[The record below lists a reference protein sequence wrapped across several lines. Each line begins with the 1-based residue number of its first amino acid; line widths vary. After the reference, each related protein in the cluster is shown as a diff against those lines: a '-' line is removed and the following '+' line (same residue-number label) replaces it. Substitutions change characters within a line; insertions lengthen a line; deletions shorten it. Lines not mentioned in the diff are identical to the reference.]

1 MDVVDPSVAPG
12 VGTPVPVGLTFREAH
27 LAMELLAELGRI
39 ASVEVS
45 EVNPILDARNRTADL
60 AVGLLVSLFG
70 DRIL

>member
-1 MDVVDPSVAPG
+1 
-12 VGTPVPVGLTFREAH
+12 
-27 LAMELLAELGRI
+27 MELLAELGRI

>member
-12 VGTPVPVGLTFREAH
+12 VGTPVSGGLTFREAH

>member
-12 VGTPVPVGLTFREAH
+12 VGTPVSGGLTFREAH

-45 EVNPILDARNRTADL
+45 EVNPILDARNRIADL